1 LKEAAGYLEQAY
13 RMSLTTDDTISWAR
27 TLDNWGYVQ
36 SMAGDYSG
44 LSKMEE
50 ALQMRLEINDIK
62 GLYAGYF
69 HLAEHYIRLGD
80 TLNALD
86 YAEKAKA
93 VAYRMNAP
101 SNIQDALNRY
111 LRLSGTRETKRYIAL
126 NDSLQKATQEE
137 ANRFAALRYDA
148 VSAEARAKEVELEA
162 ERQRRSKLIYQATG
176 ALVVLSAIFL
186 FILFRNRH
194 KREKAAQVSE
204 TEARISKK
212 VHDEVANDIHLL
224 LTQLESSGKVDEV
237 FLQRL
242 DEVYNRTRNISKEVA
257 GVDPDTNFGLQLAG
271 LLKTYRS
278 EQVQVITRNLDG
290 IDWEQFD
297 LLKKNTLYR
306 VVQELMTNMRKHSKA
321 SVVALIF
328 EQEGK
333 RLSVSYRDNGVGA
346 QLNDKG
352 GLQNT
357 ENRMEAVGGT
367 ISFETEPGKGFNAK
381 LVL

>member
-1 LKEAAGYLEQAY
+1 
-13 RMSLTTDDTISWAR
+13 
-27 TLDNWGYVQ
+27 
-36 SMAGDYSG
+36 
-44 LSKMEE
+44 
-50 ALQMRLEINDIK
+50 
-62 GLYAGYF
+62 
-69 HLAEHYIRLGD
+69 
-80 TLNALD
+80 
-86 YAEKAKA
+86 
-93 VAYRMNAP
+93 MNAP